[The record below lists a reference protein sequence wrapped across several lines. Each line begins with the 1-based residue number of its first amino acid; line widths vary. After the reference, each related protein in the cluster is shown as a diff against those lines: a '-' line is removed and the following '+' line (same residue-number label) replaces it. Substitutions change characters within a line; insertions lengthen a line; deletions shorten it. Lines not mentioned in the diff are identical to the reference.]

1 VRLEH
6 LHDRRHQ
13 HRVIIRFGDA
23 SLADKGEDVVR
34 KTRQMLD
41 HRVARSYLA
50 LLFATGRLAR
60 SRDRSRIFND
70 KNVRLWA
77 GKSQTGICNARQQL
91 SERLGLSRW
100 DICEIGHV
108 K

>member
-1 VRLEH
+1 LQTKARTLSGKLVKCS
-6 LHDRRHQ
+6 
-13 HRVIIRFGDA
+13 IIGLSAHIWLYF
-23 SLADKGEDVVR
+23 
-34 KTRQMLD
+34 
-41 HRVARSYLA
+41 
-50 LLFATGRLAR
+50 FATGRLAR
-60 SRDRSRIFND
+60 SRDRSIIFND

-77 GKSQTGICNARQQL
+77 GKSQTGICNVRQHL